1 MRARWRSKVLASHGV
16 AVIAD
21 TKNGLLAVQT
31 GDFNVSRTLL
41 QKGEYHWQEIR
52 LLRNLV
58 DANSRLIFA
67 GAHIGALLVPIV
79 YATGAKAVVAY
90 EPSPHNFQL
99 LAMNLAL
106 NEIDGVILRNTA
118 VGESRGKIRF
128 TENAINTGNS
138 RVAAA
143 SGELDVPIDTLD
155 RSVPLDW
162 ESIDLMVMDIEG
174 CEVAAMRGG
183 QATLAKTRRFY
194 VEFAPEQL
202 REQGSTTEEFAAL
215 ASRFFKSAYV
225 VDKNMKF
232 IRASDFSSHLLQA
245 SQQRGLLLNLLFTQ
259 DADPA
264 LGWIGDIT

>member
-1 MRARWRSKVLASHGV
+1 MERGAALGCSADRRLFCVRSAENSGHHRGRGGVLCRVVRLRNTNMKTPLFKRWSRHLRGRWRSKVLASHGV
-16 AVIAD
+16 AVVAD

-79 YATGAKAVVAY
+79 YAARMKAAVAY
-90 EPSPHNFQL
+90 EPSPRNFQL

-106 NEIDGVILRNTA
+106 NEIDI
-118 VGESRGKIRF
+118 
-128 TENAINTGNS
+128 
-138 RVAAA
+138 
-143 SGELDVPIDTLD
+143 
-155 RSVPLDW
+155 
-162 ESIDLMVMDIEG
+162 VMDIEG
-174 CEVAAMRGG
+174 SEVAAMRGG

-202 REQGSTTEEFAAL
+202 REQGSTTEVFAAL

-225 VDKNMKF
+225 VGKNMKF

-259 DADPA
+259 DVDPA
-264 LGWIGDIT
+264 LSWIGDIT